1 LVEKNVDN
9 QRIGQWGEKIAA
21 DYLVG
26 KGYRV
31 ISRNV
36 YSAAGEIDI
45 VARQAIGEVS
55 CLVFV
60 EVKTRRSKW
69 HGYPEEAFNRAKY
82 NHLTHSIA
90 EFFEANPDFAGDWRI
105 DVIAVIG
112 APGASSHQ
120 IRHFEGIVMPDER
133 E

>member
-1 LVEKNVDN
+1 MGENKGDK
-9 QRIGQWGEKIAA
+9 RTIGQWGEWVAA
-21 DYLVG
+21 DYLVR

-31 ISRNV
+31 ISKNV
-36 YSAAGEIDI
+36 YNAAGEIDI
-45 VARQAIGEVS
+45 VALQVNKETS

-60 EVKTRRSKW
+60 EVKTRTSRW
-69 HGYPEEAFNRAKY
+69 HGYPEEAFSRAKY
-82 NHLTHSIA
+82 NHLSQSIA
-90 EFFEANPDFAGDWRI
+90 AYFEKHPAMMGDWRI

-112 APGASSHQ
+112 TPGASSHQ

>member
-1 LVEKNVDN
+1 M
-9 QRIGQWGEKIAA
+9 IGQWGEKIAA
-21 DYLVG
+21 DYLAE
-26 KGYRV
+26 KGYKV

-45 VARQAIGEVS
+45 VAHQAADEVS

-60 EVKTRRSKW
+60 EVKTRTSKR

-82 NHLTHSIA
+82 NHLSQSIA
-90 EFFEANPDFAGDWRI
+90 EYLEANPDFAGDWRI
-105 DVIAVIG
+105 DVISVIG
-112 APGASSHQ
+112 APGASSYQ
-120 IRHFEGIVMPDER
+120 IHHFEGIVMPDER